1 MDGENLSPLDP
12 GNRLVDAK
20 IQLHCRSRP
29 RINPIGRRSLGRNSL
44 GRCVEHRASE
54 YHPGPARKLFPL
66 RTKDALGES
75 LIRLLRSYKAR
86 QKGESNGQ
94 PAS

>member
-1 MDGENLSPLDP
+1 VNGENLSPLDP
-12 GNRLVDAK
+12 GNRLVDVK
-20 IQLHCRSRP
+20 TQLHCRSRP
-29 RINPIGRRSLGRNSL
+29 PINPIGRRSLGCTVL
-44 GRCVEHRASE
+44 GCCGEHRASE

-66 RTKDALGES
+66 RTEDALGEN

-86 QKGESNGQ
+86 QKGESNNQ